1 MYIYR
6 LMEVSSMS
14 DNINRIRSMSRI
26 FRIIFFSLVIII
38 PVGFALYWVFYNIL
52 PVNFRLTT
60 QEFPMTTD
68 SIARFNRA
76 LCAAAGI
83 IPLAVHVGIVLT
95 LARLFGMYERGEILT
110 SGNVSCIRTLGY
122 LFIARAIAGIIHTP
136 LLALALT
143 ITNSPGNRQI
153 ALTLSSN
160 EISSVLTG
168 LVIIVI
174 ARVMDE
180 GRAASD
186 EQKLVI

>member
-1 MYIYR
+1 MN
-6 LMEVSSMS
+6 
-14 DNINRIRSMSRI
+14 DNINRIKSMSRV
-26 FRIIFFSLVIII
+26 FRIIFFSLVIAI
-38 PVGFALYWVFYNIL
+38 PVGFALYWGFYNIL

-60 QEFPMTTD
+60 QEFPMTAD
-68 SIARFNRA
+68 SIAGFNRM

-83 IPLAVHVGIVLT
+83 IPLAVHIGIVFT
-95 LARLFGMYERGEILT
+95 LARLFGMYERGDILT
-110 SGNVSCIRTLGY
+110 AGNVSCIRKLGY
-122 LFIARAIAGIIHTP
+122 LFIARAVAGIIHTP

-143 ITNSPGNRQI
+143 ITNTPGNRQI
-153 ALTLSSN
+153 SLSLSSD

-168 LVIIVI
+168 FVIIVI